1 MSQQYNSVC
10 RKRRSIMS
18 LLLGIFF
25 GFIFTCCV
33 QIVNGEICLR
43 AQAAMFHAFEK
54 VQMDLVRQSLQDGPL
69 GKMLGKGSAKTAVF
83 NNKLLKFGKVPTI
96 HPTSRVSSPSNAHE
110 LTFFPSRFQTFP
122 PSISAISGGH
132 SIAGLWLYSSVHFAA
147 S

>member
-33 QIVNGEICLR
+33 QIVNGKFASC

-69 GKMLGKGSAKTAVF
+69 GKLLGKSSAKTAVF
-83 NNKLLKFGKVPTI
+83 NNKLLKFGKAYQQFIPLGEFLPLQT
-96 HPTSRVSSPSNAHE
+96 PMSLLSSPHS
-110 LTFFPSRFQTFP
+110 SRHFQ
-122 PSISAISGGH
+122 SISAISGGH